1 MSKIIAC
8 IDGSIYTHSV
18 VDHAAWAAKRLTAS
32 IELLQVLGRRDVSPT
47 DLSGSI
53 SADAQQKLLS
63 ELARLDEERAKII
76 QQRAR
81 MVMDDARERLSAVAI
96 GDVTT
101 VLRNGDLLE
110 TLSDREGSADL
121 VVIGKRGEAAN
132 FATAHL
138 GSNLERVVRASQRP
152 VLVASRA
159 FAAIDKALIAFDGGS
174 SILKAVDVLSRSQL
188 MRDVDIHLVFVG
200 KDVPEMRR
208 RLEGAV
214 AQLRA
219 GGHTARFRFTD
230 GIPDKAIAAIVEAER
245 MGLLVMGAYGHSRI
259 RNLLIG
265 STTTEMIRSCK
276 VPVLLFR

>member
-219 GGHTARFRFTD
+219 GGHTARFRFTH